1 MTNLF
6 LQSGCR
12 KRTDEKIFICS
23 MNEGESH
30 PAPFVRGHSYT
41 HKSMSVFS
49 RNLRAEQLPNLTNEK
64 LVSFRS

>member
-1 MTNLF
+1 
-6 LQSGCR
+6 
-12 KRTDEKIFICS
+12 